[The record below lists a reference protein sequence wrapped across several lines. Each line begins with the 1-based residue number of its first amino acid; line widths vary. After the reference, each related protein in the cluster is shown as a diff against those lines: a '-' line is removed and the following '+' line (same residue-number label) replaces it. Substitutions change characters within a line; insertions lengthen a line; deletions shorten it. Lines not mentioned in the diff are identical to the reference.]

1 MGEYTLDLKKYTSVM
16 REVSAESCV
25 LLKND
30 NNTLPLR
37 ENDNVAVFGRSAFN
51 YYKSGLGSG
60 GLVNTRYVVSILDA
74 LRKNKHIT
82 LDEKLLEVYE
92 KWIDKNPY
100 DKGKGWGNVP
110 WSQKEMKLED
120 SLVQA
125 ASNSDIALIII
136 GRTAGEDQDSKNEP
150 GSYLLTEEEEIM
162 IEKVTNT
169 FKRTVV
175 ILNVGNIIDM
185 KWVDKYNPSSVLYI
199 WQGGQEGGNG
209 VIDVLTGKINPCGK
223 LTDTI
228 AKNIEDY
235 PSTENFGD
243 KERNYYKEDIYLGY
257 RYFESFA
264 RDKVIY
270 PFGYGLSYTNFNVK
284 GKILSVTKKEVIV
297 EATVTNIGSIPGK
310 EVVQVYIEA
319 AQGKLGK
326 SLRAL
331 VGFTKTNIINPSENQ
346 KVEIRIPK
354 YYMASYDDSGITGY
368 KSCYVLEEGCYK
380 IYIGSDVRNAK
391 VSGEYNEEF
400 TLVEKLEEAYAPT
413 ATFER
418 FKLAFN
424 KEANPEILMEDVPT
438 RTINPYKRMKERREE
453 EIPYTGDKGYKLGG
467 VFNKKVDINDFVA
480 QLSDDDLIC
489 MFRGEGM
496 CSPKVTPGTA
506 AAFGGVTDKLGSFG
520 IPVACCAD
528 GPSGIRMDCGTKA
541 CSLPNGT
548 ALGCTFNTELVEELF
563 KMVGKEL
570 RKNKIDSLLGP
581 GMNIHRNPLN
591 GRNFEYISEDP
602 ILTGKISAAQVIGM
616 QTQGVAPTIKHF
628 CANNQEVSR
637 HFADSIVSERALR
650 EIYLKGFE
658 IAVKEGNA
666 RSIMTSY
673 GPVNGIW
680 TAGSYDL
687 CTTIL
692 RKEWGFNG
700 IVMSD
705 WWANS
710 NIEGEKATKE
720 NRYPMVFAQN
730 DLYMCVAD
738 SKSNSGNDNVKEA
751 LESDEVKRSD
761 LQRNAKNI
769 LNFIMKSPSMLHE
782 LKLITEEE
790 LNEINKK
797 DEEDFK
803 LENIVYYKADKET
816 NTIVIDGKNFKGEE
830 GNSEIFAISVSEFG
844 LYDISIKMKSDQGT
858 LAQLPLSVYYDNSLK
873 YTITIRGTEG
883 EFVTETRELGLVF
896 GNNHYIKLYF
906 GATGLEIDKVTITL
920 KEKIKDFLSQN

>member
-1 MGEYTLDLKKYTSVM
+1 MGEYTLDLEKYASIM
-16 REVSAESCV
+16 RKVAAESCV

-37 ENDNVAVFGRSAFN
+37 ENDKVAVFGRSAFN

-60 GLVNTRYVVSILDA
+60 GLVNTRYVVSILEA
-74 LRKNKHIT
+74 LRKNKNIN
-82 LDEKLLEVYE
+82 LDENLLKVYE
-92 KWIDKNPY
+92 EWIKENPY
-100 DKGKGWGNVP
+100 DEGKGWGNVP

-120 SLVQA
+120 SVVQA
-125 ASNSDIALIII
+125 AANSDIALVII
-136 GRTAGEDQDSKNEP
+136 GRTAGEDQDNKNEP

-162 IEKVTNT
+162 LEKVTNT

-185 KWVDKYNPSSVLYI
+185 KWVDKYNPSSVLYV

-209 VIDVLTGKINPCGK
+209 VVDVLTGKVNPCGK

-228 AKNIEDY
+228 ARNIEDY
-235 PSTENFGD
+235 PSTKNFGD

-264 RDKVIY
+264 KEKVIY
-270 PFGYGLSYTNFNVK
+270 PFGYGLSYTNFSIE
-284 GKILSVTKKEVIV
+284 GKILSVTNKEVIV
-297 EATVTNIGSIPGK
+297 EATVTNIGYVPGK

-319 AQGKLGK
+319 PQGKLGK
-326 SLRAL
+326 PLRSL
-331 VGFTKTNIINPSENQ
+331 VGFTKTNVINSLENE

-354 YYMASYDDSGITGY
+354 YYIASYDDGGITGY

-380 IYIGSDVRNAK
+380 VYIGSDVRSAK
-391 VSGEYNEEF
+391 ISGEYSEEF

-413 ATFER
+413 FPFKR
-418 FKLAFN
+418 FKLIFN
-424 KEANPEILMEDVPT
+424 EEESPKLIMEDTPT
-438 RTINPYKRMKERREE
+438 RTINPYKRMEERREE
-453 EIPYTGDKGYKLGG
+453 EIPYTGDKGHKLEG
-467 VFNKKVDINDFVA
+467 VFNNNIDINDFVA

-506 AAFGGVTDKLGSFG
+506 AAFGGVTEELRNFG

-541 CSLPNGT
+541 FSLPNGT
-548 ALGCTFNTELVEELF
+548 ALGCTFNVELVEELF

-616 QTQGVAPTIKHF
+616 QRQGIAPTIKHF
-628 CANNQEVSR
+628 CANNQEVAR
-637 HFADSIVSERALR
+637 HFADSVVSERALR

-720 NRYPMVFAQN
+720 NKYPMVVAQN
-730 DLYMCVAD
+730 DLFMCVAD

-751 LESDEVKRSD
+751 LENGDLKRSD
-761 LQRNAKNI
+761 LQRNAKNV
-769 LNFIMKSPSMLHE
+769 LNFVMKSPAMLHK
-782 LKLITEEE
+782 LKLVSEEE

-797 DEEDFK
+797 DEDDFNI
-803 LENIVYYKADKET
+803 ENIVYYKADKET
-816 NTIVIDGKNFKGEE
+816 NEVIIDGNKFKSEK
-830 GNSEIFAISVSEFG
+830 GNSEIFGISVYEFG
-844 LYDISIKMKSDQGT
+844 LYDISIKMKSDQGI
-858 LAQLPLSVYYDNSLK
+858 LAQLPLSVYYDNALK

-883 EFVTETRELGLVF
+883 EFVTETRPLGLVF

-906 GATGLEIDKVTITL
+906 GANGLEIDRVTITL
-920 KEKIKDFLSQN
+920 KEKIKSFF